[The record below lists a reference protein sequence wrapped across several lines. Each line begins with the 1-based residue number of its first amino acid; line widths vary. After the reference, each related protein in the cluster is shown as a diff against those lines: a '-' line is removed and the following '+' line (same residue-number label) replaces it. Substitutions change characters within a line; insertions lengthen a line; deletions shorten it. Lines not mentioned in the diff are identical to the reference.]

1 MIAGFITVIVL
12 IEAPIFVSVLTPVLN
27 CPQSSSR
34 HAWREHGGDHTPCA
48 TKERQRDRDDR
59 GRGSIRSIFNNN
71 NNINSDNSISNLKII
86 YDRVTHN

>member
-34 HAWREHGGDHTPCA
+34 HAWREHGVITPLA
-48 TKERQRDRDDR
+48 PLRRDRETETTGD
-59 GRGSIRSIFNNN
+59 GAASAQFLTTTTTSTATTVYPI
-71 NNINSDNSISNLKII
+71 
-86 YDRVTHN
+86 